1 MSKED
6 ILTYFYTNNANL
18 DVKKILLTLLA
29 GLCIGILISLCYYV
43 STRASH
49 GVSYNQR
56 FCFSLILTLLIS
68 LVIMLMISSNIV
80 ISLGMVGALSIVR
93 FRTAIKDSRDTI
105 FLFFAITE
113 GLCVGSRNFKLSIVS
128 TLFIGIVILIASY
141 VPLFSGKYLL
151 VITANQALL
160 PTDDLIAKIRPYVRS
175 CSLTSANA
183 AKDHSEYIFTLR
195 AKKELS
201 ADFLRILQQEEGIAT
216 VNLVADSSEAA
227 S

>member
-56 FCFSLILTLLIS
+56 FCFSLILTS

-128 TLFIGIVILIASY
+128 TLFIGIIILIASY

-175 CSLTSANA
+175 CTLTSANT

-201 ADFLRILQQEEGIAT
+201 ADFLRTLQQEEGIAF

>member
-56 FCFSLILTLLIS
+56 FCFSLILTLLI
-68 LVIMLMISSNIV
+68 
-80 ISLGMVGALSIVR
+80 
-93 FRTAIKDSRDTI
+93 
-105 FLFFAITE
+105 
-113 GLCVGSRNFKLSIVS
+113 
-128 TLFIGIVILIASY
+128 ASY

-160 PTDDLIAKIRPYVRS
+160 PTDDLIAKIRPYVCS

>member
-1 MSKED
+1 
-6 ILTYFYTNNANL
+6 
-18 DVKKILLTLLA
+18 
-29 GLCIGILISLCYYV
+29 
-43 STRASH
+43 
-49 GVSYNQR
+49 
-56 FCFSLILTLLIS
+56 
-68 LVIMLMISSNIV
+68 
-80 ISLGMVGALSIVR
+80 MVGALSIVR

-128 TLFIGIVILIASY
+128 TLFIGIIILIASY
-141 VPLFSGKYLL
+141 VPLFSGKHLL

-175 CSLTSANA
+175 CTLTSANA
-183 AKDHSEYIFTLR
+183 ARDHSEYVFTLR

-201 ADFLRILQQEEGIAT
+201 EDFLRTLQQEEGIAT
-216 VNLVADSSEAA
+216 VNLVADSTEAA